1 MEQDPAK
8 VENYLQQ
15 LRHFGD
21 YRTVYVDETSSSTY
35 LYREYGRAK
44 KGEIV
49 KGCIK
54 GKKYQRT
61 SLVAAKIGQKL
72 IAPMVYKETMVSY
85 FFEEWFETFLLP
97 ELTEKSV
104 IIMDNAAFHRIDILQ
119 EMAKKHGHVV
129 LPLPPYSPD
138 LNPIEKVWANLKKYM
153 RKVISKYLRTRQKN
167 PSSHILLD
175 RQ

>member
-1 MEQDPAK
+1 MEQDPVK

-15 LRHFGD
+15 LRNLGD

-35 LYREYGRAK
+35 LYREYGGTK

-85 FFEEWFETFLLP
+85 FFEEGL
-97 ELTEKSV
+97 
-104 IIMDNAAFHRIDILQ
+104 
-119 EMAKKHGHVV
+119 KHF
-129 LPLPPYSPD
+129 Y
-138 LNPIEKVWANLKKYM
+138 
-153 RKVISKYLRTRQKN
+153 YL
-167 PSSHILLD
+167 S
-175 RQ
+175 

>member
-15 LRHFGD
+15 LRNLGD

-61 SLVAAKIGQKL
+61 SLIAAKIGQKL
-72 IAPMVYKETMVSY
+72 IAPMVYKETMVSH

-104 IIMDNAAFHRIDILQ
+104 IIMNNAAFHRIDLLQ

-153 RKVISKYLRTRQKN
+153 RKVISKYGTFEEA
-167 PSSHILLD
+167 LLSYSYLK
-175 RQ
+175 